1 MNTSSPAPVCRLLRS
16 FAALLLAVF
25 AHSALAA
32 PQPPLPVQ
40 EAARTFLEQETNG
53 LPGDVRITVF
63 PPDPAKRQPACAAL
77 EAFLPSGARA
87 WGSTSVGVRC
97 NAPTPWVLYLRA
109 RVEVLAEYPVSA
121 RALTSGE
128 MIRPADLTMQRGDI
142 TQLPADALLDEED
155 IIGQQT
161 RYLTGAGKPLRK
173 SLLVTP
179 EVIRAGQRVSVLIR
193 ERTFTV
199 STEGKAIHRAGAGER
214 VRVLLD
220 NRRTVNGVAQPDGSV
235 VVEL

>member
-1 MNTSSPAPVCRLLRS
+1 MNTPSAALAHRFSRS
-16 FAALLLAVF
+16 AAALLLTVL
-25 AHSALAA
+25 AHPALAA
-32 PQPPLPVQ
+32 YQAPQPVQ
-40 EAARTFLEQETNG
+40 EAAHALLVQETNG
-53 LPGDVRITVF
+53 LPGEVRITVF

-77 EAFLPSGARA
+77 EAFLPSGTRA
-87 WGSTSVGVRC
+87 WGRTSVGVRC
-97 NAPTPWVLYLRA
+97 NAPTPWVLYLKA
-109 RVEVLAEYPVSA
+109 TVEVLAEYPVSA
-121 RALTSGE
+121 RALASGTV
-128 MIRPADLTMQRGDI
+128 IRGSDLTMQRGDI
-142 TQLPADALLDEED
+142 TQLPADALLDTEE

-161 RYLTGAGKPLRK
+161 RHLTGVGKPLRK

-179 EVIRAGQRVSVLIR
+179 EVIRAGQRVSVLIQ

-220 NRRTVNGVAQPDGSV
+220 NRRTVNGIAQPDGSV